1 MMDSQLGSIISRVV
15 QVVFCL
21 KKRHKFLEEL
31 TREWL
36 TELVILNVCFVCLF
50 VRVLHANVMQSIMS
64 HFSASPPSTNG
75 PLLTDTYEF
84 GNVISF
90 SHNFAA
96 ATFCHFQLSHSFA
109 KSHYH
114 YRARMCVSWTTL
126 LLLLRVI
133 ICRLFWEEKLE
144 FITSLAFTSDC
155 IHDGMLKGFNIKMQ
169 LTWIWNRNSI
179 GATQQVRKNSFLTCH
194 HDQEL
199 TKRFNNFMK
208 LTLF

>member
-1 MMDSQLGSIISRVV
+1 MMAIGNDGFAAPEYNFTCSPS
-15 QVVFCL
+15 CL
-21 KKRHKFLEEL
+21 LFEKRHKFLEEL

-114 YRARMCVSWTTL
+114 YRARMCVCWTTL

-155 IHDGMLKGFNIKMQ
+155 IHDGMLKGFNIKCSWPGFGIETQSVQ
-169 LTWIWNRNSI
+169 LNRLERI
-179 GATQQVRKNSFLTCH
+179 PF
-194 HDQEL
+194 
-199 TKRFNNFMK
+199 
-208 LTLF
+208 

>member
-1 MMDSQLGSIISRVV
+1 MMDSQLRSIISRVV
-15 QVVFCL
+15 QVVFWT
-21 KKRHKFLEEL
+21 KRHKFLEEL

-114 YRARMCVSWTTL
+114 YRARMCVCWTTL

-144 FITSLAFTSDC
+144 FITSLAFTRLHSWWNV
-155 IHDGMLKGFNIKMQ
+155 KRFQYQMQ
-169 LTWIWNRNSI
+169 LTWIWNQNQSAQLKRWERMQRL
-179 GATQQVRKNSFLTCH
+179 TFLSDGENKTPVWTKA
-194 HDQEL
+194 QEYV
-199 TKRFNNFMK
+199 
-208 LTLF
+208 

>member
-1 MMDSQLGSIISRVV
+1 MSRFIWDESFLKGNDSLITKGLMMAIGNDGFAATEYNFTCSPS
-15 QVVFCL
+15 CL
-21 KKRHKFLEEL
+21 LFEKRHKFLEEL

-96 ATFCHFQLSHSFA
+96 TFCHFQISYIH
-109 KSHYH
+109 K
-114 YRARMCVSWTTL
+114 L
-126 LLLLRVI
+126 LLPLLR
-133 ICRLFWEEKLE
+133 
-144 FITSLAFTSDC
+144 
-155 IHDGMLKGFNIKMQ
+155 GF
-169 LTWIWNRNSI
+169 L
-179 GATQQVRKNSFLTCH
+179 L
-194 HDQEL
+194 
-199 TKRFNNFMK
+199 
-208 LTLF
+208 